1 MKPLRTSFEER
12 FQDALKQLQSHYN
25 NGLQRETPLI
35 ENSSKLEAPSK
46 QREGLNLVLVSTT
59 VMKWKHINVE
69 LIHEWREL
77 LI

>member
-1 MKPLRTSFEER
+1 MGFKEKLFLKGNFEK
-12 FQDALKQLQSHYN
+12 A
-25 NGLQRETPLI
+25 PLI
-35 ENSSKLEAPSK
+35 ENSSKLDAPSK